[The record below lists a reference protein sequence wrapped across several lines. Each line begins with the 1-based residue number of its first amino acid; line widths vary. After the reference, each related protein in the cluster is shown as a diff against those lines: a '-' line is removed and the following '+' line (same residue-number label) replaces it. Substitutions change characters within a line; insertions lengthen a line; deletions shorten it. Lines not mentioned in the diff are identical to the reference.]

1 MIEWI
6 AMLYLTAV
14 AVMTSGVAAFLGF
27 LFYLALR
34 GE

>member
-27 LFYLALR
+27 LVYLALR